1 MDTLET
7 PEPTVY
13 PPLTRSTGSLEQ
25 IEVFQLEEEQGQTSV
40 SPIRAAIRR
49 FTRDRRAVFCLSVL
63 VFLIVGSFVFPLIY
77 QHIGPQI
84 KDDLTGKLIGPE
96 LYHQPTQV
104 EISFA
109 DHAGDFLPLGPNSL
123 RFPLGTDSDGRD
135 LVARMMAG
143 LNISIELAIL
153 VETLDILLG
162 VTMGTLAGWYGGW
175 LGTVLDRFTDI
186 IFAFP
191 GLLLIILIGASLGP
205 LFDTIF
211 HGAVFGR
218 ILLLTL
224 ALGLLAWPLMM
235 RFVRGRTLE
244 LKEQQFVEAARTTGG
259 SSRAIIL
266 RHIVPNLM
274 NIVVVAATLDVL
286 NTIIGE
292 AGISLLGAGL
302 KPPASS
308 LGVMISDGVQ
318 HIHDNWVELFWPCL
332 LLVIIVV
339 CFSFVGDGVRDAFD
353 PRTKD

>member
-1 MDTLET
+1 MDTLES
-7 PEPTVY
+7 PERAVAGE
-13 PPLTRSTGSLEQ
+13 RIIGTGSLEQ
-25 IEVFQLEEEQGQTSV
+25 VEVFETRDERDNHSI
-40 SPIRAAIRR
+40 SPIRAAVRR
-49 FTRDRRAVFCLSVL
+49 FLRDKRAVFCLAVL
-63 VFLIVGSFVFPLIY
+63 LVLIVGSFVFPPIY

-96 LYHQPTQV
+96 VYHQASQV
-104 EISFA
+104 EITFA
-109 DHAGDFLPLGPNSL
+109 DRGGDLLPFGQNSL
-123 RFPLGTDSDGRD
+123 RFPLGTDGDGRD
-135 LVARMMAG
+135 LVSRLMAG

-153 VETLDILLG
+153 VEILDIFIG
-162 VTMGTLAGWYGGW
+162 VTLGTLAGWYGGW

-205 LFDTIF
+205 LFDTLF
-211 HGAVFGR
+211 HQQVFGR

-244 LKEQQFVEAARTTGG
+244 LKEQQFVEAARTVGG
-259 SSRAIIL
+259 DDRAIIL

-274 NIVVVAATLDVL
+274 NIVIVAATLDVL
-286 NTIIGE
+286 GTIIGE

-308 LGVMISDGVQ
+308 LGLMIS
-318 HIHDNWVELFWPCL
+318 
-332 LLVIIVV
+332 
-339 CFSFVGDGVRDAFD
+339 
-353 PRTKD
+353 